1 MERYEIAVI
10 GTGPAGLEAAIT
22 ARIRNKKTILFG
34 SRRVTAKAQKAHTVQ
49 NYLGLPDVSGGE
61 LAAAFERHLDAM
73 NIAVTEDTIHLAF
86 AAGECFMLQGNGT
99 EYEADTVILATG
111 VNAARLYPGE
121 EEFLG
126 RGVSYCA
133 TCDAMLYR
141 GKTVAVI
148 GFSAREEAEA
158 AFLAEVAGKV
168 YYLPMYTGKVQIQSD
183 AGEGVGDEGV
193 SGKGVSG
200 KGVPGRTGKIEVIRE
215 TPSAIEG
222 TMKVNHLVTDRGRY
236 EVDGVFILRESVS
249 PSHLVPGLLLEDNHI
264 KTDRRMRTNIPG
276 CFACGD
282 AAGPPYQYIKAAG
295 EGNVAA
301 LSAVSYLA
309 DRR

>member
-34 SRRVTAKAQKAHTVQ
+34 SRKVTAKAEKAHAVQ
-49 NYLGLPDVSGGE
+49 NYLGLPDVSGSE

-86 AAGECFMLQGNGT
+86 AAGEYFMLQGNGT

-111 VNAARLYPGE
+111 VNAAKLYPGE

-158 AFLAEVAGKV
+158 EFLAEVAGKV
-168 YYLPMYTGKVQIQSD
+168 YYLPMYAGEVQIRSD
-183 AGEGVGDEGV
+183 AGEEAGEG
-193 SGKGVSG
+193 
-200 KGVPGRTGKIEVIRE
+200 IEVLHE

-222 TMKVNHLVTDRGRY
+222 TIKVSHLVTDRARY
-236 EVDGVFILRESVS
+236 EVDGIFILRESVS

-264 KTDRRMRTNIPG
+264 KTDRQMRTNIPG

-309 DRR
+309 GRR

>member
-34 SRRVTAKAQKAHTVQ
+34 SRKVTAKAEKAHAVQ
-49 NYLGLPDVSGGE
+49 NYLGLPDVSGSE

-86 AAGECFMLQGNGT
+86 AAGEYFMLQGNGT

-111 VNAARLYPGE
+111 VNAAKLYPGE

-158 AFLAEVAGKV
+158 EFLAEVAGKV
-168 YYLPMYTGKVQIQSD
+168 YYLPMYAGEVQIRSD
-183 AGEGVGDEGV
+183 AGEEA
-193 SGKGVSG
+193 GKG
-200 KGVPGRTGKIEVIRE
+200 IEVLHE

-222 TMKVNHLVTDRGRY
+222 TIKVSHLVTDRARY
-236 EVDGVFILRESVS
+236 EVDGIFILRESVS

-264 KTDRRMRTNIPG
+264 KTDRQMRTNIPG

-309 DRR
+309 GRR

>member
-34 SRRVTAKAQKAHTVQ
+34 SRELTAKVQKAHTIQ
-49 NYLGLPDVSGGE
+49 NYLGFPAVSGAD
-61 LAAAFERHLDAM
+61 LAAAFQRHLDAM

-86 AAGECFMLQGNGT
+86 AAGEYFMLQGNGT

-111 VNAARLYPGE
+111 VNTARPYPGE

-148 GFSAREEAEA
+148 GFSKKEEKEA
-158 AFLAEVAGKV
+158 DFLAEVAGRV
-168 YYLPMYTGKVQIQSD
+168 YYFPMYQDEVQVRDDVEVVREMPSGI
-183 AGEGVGDEGV
+183 EGV
-193 SGKGVSG
+193 
-200 KGVPGRTGKIEVIRE
+200 
-215 TPSAIEG
+215 
-222 TMKVNHLVTDRGRY
+222 MKVSALVTDHNSY
-236 EVDGVFILRESVS
+236 PVDGVFILRESVS
-249 PSHLVPGLLLEDNHI
+249 PSHLVPGLALEDSHI
-264 KTDRRMRTNIPG
+264 KTDRQMRTNIPG

-282 AAGPPYQYIKAAG
+282 ATGLPYQYIKAAG

-309 DRR
+309 GRR